1 MGMYTQ
7 IRGWL
12 NVESI
17 GKPETYY
24 KILSKLEQV
33 KKEYKDMQVTSRNWV
48 ANDTSASMGG
58 NGSVYI
64 FFGTEL
70 KNYEDDA
77 ENWIKYLIAAFPSA
91 EGRIDFQYES
101 EDWQDENSSSKY
113 WLIRNGKIVEE
124 RSYKTWCIGYGNKY
138 K

>member
-33 KKEYKDMQVTSRNWV
+33 KKRVQRY
-48 ANDTSASMGG
+48 ASHL
-58 NGSVYI
+58 
-64 FFGTEL
+64 T
-70 KNYEDDA
+70 
-77 ENWIKYLIAAFPSA
+77 
-91 EGRIDFQYES
+91 
-101 EDWQDENSSSKY
+101 
-113 WLIRNGKIVEE
+113 
-124 RSYKTWCIGYGNKY
+124 
-138 K
+138 